1 MRYARSKVWLTC
13 VGLAFLLVF
22 TASPGVRATASN
34 VPLAAVTDAPAQD
47 IPRAYLEVQAELQ
60 ATQLALERNRQE
72 AETAATRN
80 AELLETRPRLLEQAL
95 VGERARAFDSVERS
109 QQLLLIF
116 AGVGL
121 LAILLT
127 AYLHWRAPSH
137 LSTLPVA
144 YARGQGHAVASAGPS
159 GTSLMPV
166 GQTEQSTARLLG
178 AIGRLEQRVHELE
191 HTAQTH
197 RPEAEETAAEAQP
210 GTSAQP
216 ELAGAESLSAILL
229 SKGQSLLNL
238 DEQENAVACFN
249 EILKLDP
256 NHAEAL
262 VKKGVAL
269 EQLDRLEE
277 AIACYDRALDANRS
291 MTVAYLRKG
300 GLCNRMARYSEAL
313 ECYEQALRTQE
324 GSHTA

>member
-1 MRYARSKVWLTC
+1 MARANAAIKAGQIEVLLFKGQTHLTL
-13 VGLAFLLVF
+13 GRAEEALACFDEVLKLDPNH
-22 TASPGVRATASN
+22 AKALAQKGV
-34 VPLAAVTDAPAQD
+34 
-47 IPRAYLEVQAELQ
+47 
-60 ATQLALERNRQE
+60 ALE
-72 AETAATRN
+72 
-80 AELLETRPRLLEQAL
+80 
-95 VGERARAFDSVERS
+95 
-109 QQLLLIF
+109 QLM
-116 AGVGL
+116 
-121 LAILLT
+121 
-127 AYLHWRAPSH
+127 R
-137 LSTLPVA
+137 
-144 YARGQGHAVASAGPS
+144 
-159 GTSLMPV
+159 
-166 GQTEQSTARLLG
+166 
-178 AIGRLEQRVHELE
+178 RLEQRVHELE
-191 HTAQTH
+191 HTTQTH
-197 RPEAEETAAEAQP
+197 RPETEGTAAEAEP

-229 SKGQSLLNL
+229 GKGQSLLNL

-291 MTVAYLRKG
+291 MTIAYLRKA

-313 ECYEQALRTQE
+313 ECYEQALRTQK